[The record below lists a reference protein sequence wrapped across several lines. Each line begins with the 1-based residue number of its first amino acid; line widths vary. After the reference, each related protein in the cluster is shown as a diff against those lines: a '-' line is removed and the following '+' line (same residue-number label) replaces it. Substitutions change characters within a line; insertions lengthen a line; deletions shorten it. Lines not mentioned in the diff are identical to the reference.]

1 MSIRIATRSSR
12 LAMWQTSWVAAEIHR
27 HHPEFEI
34 EAMEFKT
41 KGDLVIDRPL
51 PEVGGKGLFTEE
63 LEAALRD
70 GRADLAVHSLKDL
83 PTTLPDGLA
92 LGCVTEREDPR
103 DALLTNGAASLS
115 DLPAGAVLGTSSLRR
130 RAQVLAHRPDL
141 EIRDLR
147 GNVPTRVRKLE
158 EGGYDAIIL
167 ALAGV
172 RRLDLEDRVTAILSP
187 DEMLPAVGQGALGV
201 EIRANDEE
209 TRELL
214 APLEHEPTRAATTA
228 ERAFLRV
235 LEGGCH
241 VPVGALAEA
250 TADGVRLR
258 GVVASLDGRR
268 AVRGE
273 RTGTDA
279 EAVGR
284 RLAEELLER
293 GAREILAE
301 CER

>member
-12 LAMWQTSWVAAEIHR
+12 LALWQTSWVAAEIHR
-27 HHPEFEI
+27 HHPDLEI

-70 GRADLAVHSLKDL
+70 GRADLAVHSLKEL
-83 PTTLPDGLA
+83 PTVLPDGLE

-103 DALLTNGAASLS
+103 DALLTNGAASLA

-130 RAQVLAHRPDL
+130 RAQVLAIRPDL

-172 RRLDLEDRVTAILSP
+172 RRLELEDRVTAILAP
-187 DEMLPAVGQGALGV
+187 DEMLPAVGQGALGI
-201 EIRANDEE
+201 EIRADDEE
-209 TRELL
+209 TRNLL
-214 APLEHEPTRAATTA
+214 SPLEHPPTRAATAA

-241 VPVGALAEA
+241 VPVGARAE
-250 TADGVRLR
+250 TDGAEVRVR

-268 AVRGE
+268 VIRGE
-273 RTGTDA
+273 ETGEDA

-284 RLAEELLER
+284 VLAEELLDQ

>member
-1 MSIRIATRSSR
+1 MTIRIATRSSR
-12 LAMWQTSWVAAEIHR
+12 LAMWQTSWVAAELHR
-27 HHPEFEI
+27 CHPDLEI
-34 EAMEFKT
+34 EALEFKT
-41 KGDLVIDRPL
+41 KGDLVLDRPL

-83 PTTLPDGLA
+83 PTELPDGLV

-103 DALLTNGAASLS
+103 DALLTNGAADLASL
-115 DLPAGAVLGTSSLRR
+115 PEGAAVGTSSLRR
-130 RAQVLAHRPDL
+130 RAQILARRPDL

-158 EGGYDAIIL
+158 EGGYDAIVL

-172 RRLDLEDRVTAILSP
+172 RRLELEDRVTAILSP
-187 DEMLPAVGQGALGV
+187 EEMLPAVGQGALGI
-201 EIRANDEE
+201 EIRADDER

-214 APLEHEPTRAATTA
+214 APLEHAASRSTTTA

-250 TADGVRLR
+250 MDGGVRLQ

-268 AVRGE
+268 VVRGE
-273 RTGTDA
+273 ETGADA
-279 EAVGR
+279 ESVGR
-284 RLAEELLER
+284 ALAEVLLNQ